1 MYFDNLNMH
10 CNMNFHQQRIFIP
23 NRYSIMKDSY
33 FPISAQTI
41 LWKELTAKQQAE
53 VAAVLRHMKKKSQER
68 MCFALMDYILCGD
81 IPEFDEH
88 DLLLSAAFV
97 FLTGYG
103 MEEKAPWRIKTISS
117 N

>member
-1 MYFDNLNMH
+1 
-10 CNMNFHQQRIFIP
+10 
-23 NRYSIMKDSY
+23 MKDSY

-88 DLLLSAAFV
+88 DLLPPAAVV
-97 FLTGYG
+97 FLPGSG
-103 MEEKAPWRIKTISS
+103 LEEHAPRRLKTISPHQF
-117 N
+117 